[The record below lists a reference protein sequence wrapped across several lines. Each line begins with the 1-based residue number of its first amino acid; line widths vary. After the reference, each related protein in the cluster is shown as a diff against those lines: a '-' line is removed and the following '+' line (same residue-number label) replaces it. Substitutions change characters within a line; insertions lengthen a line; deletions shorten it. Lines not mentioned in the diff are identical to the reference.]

1 MSSYAMYYSY
11 KTMGDVII
19 VIFDDKPATRSE
31 KKGRV
36 VVIYNND
43 DIIGYNIFNVKDI
56 VKIKNEGIIYYP
68 SKELLSV
75 INSIL
80 INEGVKPLEDKED
93 SGYITAEVKSLKQI
107 NDEKTLVELDGG
119 SLLHAV
125 IKNQT
130 LNVGDKVVV
139 AKVDTRL
146 ADGTLVK
153 ETNMDD
159 VIINAHICTNL
170 ELGINEEETILQLDK
185 DVEVGKDFFTME
197 VR

>member
-43 DIIGYNIFNVKDI
+43 DIVGYNIFNVKDI

-68 SKELLSV
+68 SRELLSV

-80 INEGVKPLEDKED
+80 INEGVQPLEEKED

-107 NDEKTLVELDGG
+107 NDEKTLVELDGNG
-119 SLLHAV
+119 ILHAV

-130 LNVGDKVVV
+130 LSVGDKVVV

-170 ELGINEEETILQLDK
+170 ELGINEEESVLQLDK

>member
-1 MSSYAMYYSY
+1 
-11 KTMGDVII
+11 MGDVII

-43 DIIGYNIFNVKDI
+43 DIVGYNIFNVKDI

-68 SKELLSV
+68 SRELLSV

-80 INEGVKPLEDKED
+80 INEGVQPLEEKED

-107 NDEKTLVELDGG
+107 NDEKTLVELDGNG
-119 SLLHAV
+119 ILHAV

-130 LNVGDKVVV
+130 LSVGDKVVV

-170 ELGINEEETILQLDK
+170 ELGINEEESVLQLDK